1 MRTPPSARPGRS
13 AGAGYGP
20 WLALTQ
26 YDVPTLYSLKG
37 EVVRRGVKALFGVDM
52 PVFEKRRFQHGAIRK
67 ETLRA
72 KLPAQEAVY
81 RREFHRIYQ
90 PQ

>member
-1 MRTPPSARPGRS
+1 MKAPATARYRGNRDVGHRPSID
-13 AGAGYGP
+13 
-20 WLALTQ
+20 LNQ
-26 YDVPTLYSLKG
+26 YDMPTFYSLKG

-52 PVFEKRRFQHGAIRK
+52 PVFEKRRFQHGATRK

-81 RREFHRIYQ
+81 RKQFLAMYQ
-90 PQ
+90 

>member
-1 MRTPPSARPGRS
+1 MRTPPSARSGRS

-26 YDVPTLYSLKG
+26 CDVPTLYSLKG

-52 PVFEKRRFQHGAIRK
+52 PVFEKRRFQHGATRK

-81 RREFHRIYQ
+81 RKQFLAMYQ
-90 PQ
+90 